1 MAEENLQSPIL
12 VVKDLF
18 TGYGPTEVLHGI
30 SFEVHKGSIVTLI
43 GANGAG
49 KTTTLKSLFG
59 LMEIKKGSILYKGN
73 ELVGVKAHNIA
84 KVGLGF
90 VPQERSIFPTLTVR
104 ENLEMGG
111 YILDHNL
118 LLQRIDYV
126 TNFFPI
132 LQERISQQSGTLS
145 GGERRMLA
153 IGRALITNPDLL
165 VLDEPSLGLAPLV
178 VDSVFERINAIHNE
192 GTTILVVEQNARRA
206 LGLADYGYVI
216 KLGQILFSGTGSD
229 LLNNT
234 DVQKAYLGAE

>member
-1 MAEENLQSPIL
+1 MSEESNSEPFLK
-12 VVKDLF
+12 VKDLV

-30 SFEVHKGSIVTLI
+30 SFEVPRGSIVTLI

-59 LMEIKKGSILYKGN
+59 MMNIKKGSITFKGN
-73 ELVGVKAHNIA
+73 ELVGVKPHKIA
-84 KVGLGF
+84 AIGLGF
-90 VPQERSIFPTLTVR
+90 VPQERSIFPTLSVR

-111 YILDHNL
+111 YILNRKNL
-118 LLQRIDYV
+118 VDRIKYV

-132 LQERISQQSGTLS
+132 LQERISQQAGTLS

-153 IGRALITNPDLL
+153 IGRALITEPELL
-165 VLDEPSLGLAPLV
+165 VLDEPSLGLAPLI
-178 VDSVFERINAIHNE
+178 VDVVFERIKAIHSE

-206 LGLADYGYVI
+206 LNLADFGYVI
-216 KLGQILFSGTGSD
+216 KLGNLLFSGTGKE
-229 LLNNT
+229 LLENT

>member
-1 MAEENLQSPIL
+1 MSEKNSNSPIL

-18 TGYGPTEVLHGI
+18 AGYGPTEVLHGI
-30 SFEVHKGSIVTLI
+30 SLEVNKGSIVTLI

-49 KTTTLKSLFG
+49 KTTTLRSLFG
-59 LMEIKKGSILYKGN
+59 LIHITKGSITYKGQ
-73 ELVGVKAHNIA
+73 ELVGVKPHDIA
-84 KVGLGF
+84 KHRLGF

-111 YILDHNL
+111 YILDKKTL
-118 LLQRIDYV
+118 QQRIDYV

-132 LQERISQQSGTLS
+132 LRERISQQSGTLS

-153 IGRALITNPDLL
+153 IGRALITDPELL

-178 VDSVFERINAIHNE
+178 VDAVFERIKAIHSE

-206 LGLADYGYVI
+206 LNLADFGYVI
-216 KLGQILFSGTGSD
+216 KLGQILFSGTGKE
-229 LLNNT
+229 LLENT

>member
-1 MAEENLQSPIL
+1 MTEEIPQSPIL
-12 VVKDLF
+12 IVKDLF

-59 LMEIKKGSILYKGN
+59 LMDIKKGSILYKGK

-111 YILDHNL
+111 YILDHKL

-206 LGLADYGYVI
+206 LSLADYGYVI

>member
-1 MAEENLQSPIL
+1 MAEETAKKPIL
-12 VVKDLF
+12 TVKDLV
-18 TGYGPTEVLHGI
+18 TGYGHTEVLHGI
-30 SFEVHKGSIVTLI
+30 SFEVQEGSIVTLI

-59 LMEIKKGSILYKGN
+59 MMNIKKGSISFKGK
-73 ELVGVKAHNIA
+73 ELVGVPAHKIA
-84 KVGLGF
+84 AIGLGF
-90 VPQERSIFPTLTVR
+90 VPQERSIFPTLSVR

-111 YILDHNL
+111 YILDRKKL
-118 LLQRIDYV
+118 AERIEYV

-132 LQERISQQSGTLS
+132 LHERISQQAGTLS

-153 IGRALITNPDLL
+153 IGRALITEPELL

-178 VDSVFERINAIHNE
+178 VDAVFERIKAIHSK

-206 LGLADYGYVI
+206 LTLADFGYVI
-216 KLGQILFSGTGSD
+216 KLGNLLFSGTGKE
-229 LLNNT
+229 LLDNA